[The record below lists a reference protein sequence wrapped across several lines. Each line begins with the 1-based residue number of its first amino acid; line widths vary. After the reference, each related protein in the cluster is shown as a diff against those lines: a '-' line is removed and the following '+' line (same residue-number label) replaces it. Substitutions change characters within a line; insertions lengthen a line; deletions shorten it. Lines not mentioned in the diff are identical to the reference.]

1 MDADSKKRAAAH
13 AEVSA
18 SMAVPVGGARG
29 AATRIALGASGL
41 EVAPL
46 GWGMW
51 RFAGA
56 DVATARRRVE
66 AALDIG
72 CTLFDTADI
81 YGFGTPEGFGGAERL
96 LGLVRR
102 SAPELR
108 HRMILATK
116 AGIFP
121 PLPYDS
127 GAAYLVQA
135 CENSLQRLGVECID
149 LYQIHRPDLLT
160 HPAEVAAALEQLRR
174 AGKIRA
180 AGVSNYSAPQLDALC
195 QYLVF
200 PLASIQPEFSPL
212 AIEPLTNGVL
222 DAAMRLGL
230 AVLAWSPLA
239 QGRLGAA
246 RSDQAGD
253 VQGAAVIEALDR
265 VAERAAVPRSAVA
278 YAWVMAHPS
287 RPVPLIGS
295 QNPSRIREAAAAYDV
310 QLQREEWYQ
319 ILAAAH
325 GEPLP

>member
-1 MDADSKKRAAAH
+1 MGVNRKKRAAAG
-13 AEVSA
+13 ATASA
-18 SMAVPVGGARG
+18 SVAVPAGVARG
-29 AATRIALGASGL
+29 AATRIALGRSGV

-56 DVATARRRVE
+56 DVATARRRIE

-81 YGFGTPEGFGGAERL
+81 YGYGTPDGFGGAERL
-96 LGLVRR
+96 LGLVLR

-108 HRMILATK
+108 QRMVLATK
-116 AGIFP
+116 AGINP

-127 GAAYLVQA
+127 SAAYLVQA
-135 CENSLQRLGVECID
+135 CENSLQRLGIERID

-160 HPAEVAAALEQLRR
+160 HPAVVAAALEQLRR
-174 AGKIRA
+174 AGKIGA
-180 AGVSNYSAPQLDALC
+180 AGVSNYSAAQLDALC
-195 QYLVF
+195 QHLPF

-212 AIEPLTNGVL
+212 AIEPLTDGVL
-222 DAAMRLGL
+222 DAAMRHGI

-239 QGRLGAA
+239 QGRLGVAKPAQATDA
-246 RSDQAGD
+246 RT
-253 VQGAAVIEALDR
+253 AAVVAALDR
-265 VAERAAVPRSAVA
+265 VAARASVPRSAVA

-295 QNPSRIREAAAAYDV
+295 QNPARIREAAAAYEV
-310 QLQREEWYQ
+310 QLEREEWYQ
-319 ILAAAH
+319 VLQAAR